1 MLSSQVLTKGDTDA
15 ILDPDLLT
23 IRRDRLITRIP
34 LAAVQEI
41 RPRGDKALDVVL
53 TDRTVHRIEGGNA
66 YATSAFL
73 TALDNA
79 LPEERDPAGSALV
92 TTEDGGFTLKMWQ
105 VWTGGAAVLAAYVGY
120 VWWTTSAHG
129 GDMGMAAF
137 AGLLA
142 LLVGL
147 LSTFAVLSN
156 LHDKVVLARR
166 GITVVAKRAYHP
178 NGKKARHY
186 TFTDT
191 SGNEYTQDAPN
202 RVTENIHV
210 VYDPE
215 KPALHAARETVFMIA
230 LKHTSGGALALGILF
245 LGLWGVLAPY
255 I

>member
-15 ILDPDLLT
+15 ILDPGLLT
-23 IRRDRLITRIP
+23 ISRDRLITRIP
-34 LAAVQEI
+34 LAAVQEVH
-41 RPRGDKALDVVL
+41 PRGDKALEIVL
-53 TDRTVHRIEGGNA
+53 TDRAVHRIEGGNA
-66 YATSAFL
+66 YATTAFL
-73 TALDNA
+73 TALNNA

-92 TTEDGGFTLKMWQ
+92 TTEEGGFILKMWQ
-105 VWTGGAAVLAAYVGY
+105 AWTGGAAALAAYVGY
-120 VWWTTSAHG
+120 VWWTAAAHG
-129 GDMGMAAF
+129 GGMGLAAF

-147 LSTFAVLSN
+147 LSTFAVVMSVI
-156 LHDKVVLARR
+156 DKAVLARR
-166 GITVVAKRAYHP
+166 GITVVARRAYYP

-191 SGNEYTQDAPN
+191 SGNEHSQDAPH

-215 KPALHAARETVFMIA
+215 KPARHAARETVFMIV
-230 LKHTSGGALALGILF
+230 LKHTSGGALALGILS